1 MENLMFKIGLDVG
14 STTIKCIVLKDEEI
28 VFKSYERHKSL
39 VVEKTIELLLKI
51 NNTIIKNFP
60 FSIAITG
67 SAGMGIAQK
76 ANLEFVQEVYATKIA
91 ASKYFKDVDVII
103 ELGGEDAKILFLSG
117 NPEVRMNGSCAG
129 GTGAFIDQMAVLLKL
144 DLKEF
149 DNCALKHKKIYSIAS
164 RCGVF
169 AKSDI
174 QPLINQGAQK
184 NDLAASIFQAV
195 VNQTIAGLS
204 QGREIKGKVM
214 FLGGPLTFFQ
224 ELKNIFKQTLNL
236 NDENAIFPENS
247 EFFVAIGAS
256 IFSNKPSNL
265 TLDEITTK
273 LKKQNKIKKQSS
285 LNPLFE
291 NEIEYLKFK
300 QRHKKSDVKYKKIE
314 EYSGNSYLGI
324 DAGSTTTKIVLMS
337 EDYEILFYKYLN
349 NNGEVVSMILNCLKE
364 ILEKIEKNNNKIKIK
379 AATVT
384 GYGEELIKNAFLVDF
399 GLVETLAHLTAAQY
413 FSPNVDFVIDIGGQD
428 IKCFKLKNKLIDS
441 ITLNEAC
448 SSGCGSFLETF
459 ATSLGF
465 SIVDFAKKGLFAKS
479 PVDLGSRCTVFMNS
493 SVKQAQKDGA
503 LLEDISAG
511 LSISVVKNA
520 IYKVI
525 RAKDV
530 KELGENIVVQGG
542 TFLNDAVLRA
552 FEQELGFNV
561 TRPSIAGLMGAFGCA
576 IYSKKNAKE
585 NSTILNLENLNNFKY
600 EVKTSTCSGCQNR
613 CMLTINIFSKNKNF
627 VSGNKCDSY
636 FNKSEN
642 KQTYNMA
649 EFKYKYILN
658 TPKNDEKT
666 KKIGIPLVL
675 NMYENLPFW
684 SAFFESLNFKVV
696 LSDKSNRKLY
706 ELGQYSI
713 PSDTVCYPAKIVHG
727 HIESLLKKDVDLI
740 FYPSMTYNF
749 NENISDNYYNCPI
762 VAYYPEV
769 VKANIKTYKKI
780 IIDHIGLDNKKYFEK
795 FAFKIFNK
803 YFKVTKKEIKNAADS
818 AYLQYFKYKQN
829 VINYTKNAIEFANKN
844 GKQIIVV
851 ADKPYHIDPEI
862 NHGIYK
868 LIANY
873 GYVVLNADAI
883 SFISNEKIK
892 TDVLNQWSYHA
903 RLYTAAKFISDFN
916 TINILHIISFGC
928 GTDAIVSDELKRIL
942 ELKNKL
948 YTCIKIDEI
957 NNLGAIKIR
966 IRSMFAA
973 IDEINK
979 NSKQNKEHILCVK

>member
-1 MENLMFKIGLDVG
+1 MENKIFKIGLDVG
-14 STTIKCIVLKDEEI
+14 STTIKCVILKNEEI

-39 VVEKTIELLLKI
+39 VVEKTIELLSKV
-51 NNTIIKNFP
+51 NETIIKNSP

-103 ELGGEDAKILFLSG
+103 ELGGEDAKILFLSN

-144 DLKEF
+144 ELKEF
-149 DNCALKHKKIYSIAS
+149 DDCALKHKKIYSIAS

-224 ELKNIFKQTLNL
+224 ELKNRFKKTLNL
-236 NDENAIFPENS
+236 SDENAIFPENS
-247 EFFVAIGAS
+247 EFFVAVGAS
-256 IFSNKPSNL
+256 IFSNKTSNS
-265 TLDEITTK
+265 TIEEIVDK
-273 LKKQNKIKKQSS
+273 LKKQNKLIKKSNLS
-285 LNPLFE
+285 PLFK
-291 NEIEYLKFK
+291 NETEYLNFK
-300 QRHKKSDVKYKKIE
+300 QRHKKNDVKYKKIE
-314 EYSGNSYLGI
+314 QYSGDSYLGI

-337 EDYEILFYKYLN
+337 EDYEILFHKYLN

-364 ILEKIEKNNNKIKIK
+364 ILEKIQKNNNKIKIK
-379 AATVT
+379 SATVT

-413 FSPNVDFVIDIGGQD
+413 FSPDVDFVIDIGGQD
-428 IKCFKLKNKLIDS
+428 IKCFKLKNKVIDS

-465 SIVDFAKKGLFAKS
+465 SILDFAKKGLFAKS

-503 LLEDISAG
+503 VLEDISAG

-530 KELGENIVVQGG
+530 EELGKNIVVQGG

-552 FEQELGFNV
+552 FEKEIGFNV

-576 IYSKKNAKE
+576 IYSKKNAKKE
-585 NSTILNLENLNNFKY
+585 STILNLEKLNNFKY

-613 CMLTINIFSKNKNF
+613 CMLTINMFSNNKKF
-627 VSGNKCDSY
+627 ISGNKCDSQ
-636 FNKSEN
+636 FNKNRS
-642 KQTYNMA
+642 KQKYNLA

-658 TPKNDEKT
+658 IPKNEEKI

-713 PSDTVCYPAKIVHG
+713 PSDTACYPAKIVHG
-727 HIESLLKKDVDLI
+727 HIESLLKKDVDFI

-749 NENISDNYYNCPI
+749 NEKISDNYYNCPI

-769 VKANIKTYKKI
+769 IKANIKTDKKI
-780 IIDHIGLDNKKYFEK
+780 IIEHIGLNNKKYFEK

-803 YFKVTKKEIKNAADS
+803 YFEVTKKEIKNAANL
-818 AYLQYFKYKQN
+818 AYEEYFKYKEK
-829 VINYTKNAIEFANKN
+829 IKNYAKNAIQFANKN
-844 GKQIIVV
+844 KKQIIVV

-868 LIANY
+868 LIADY
-873 GYVVLNADAI
+873 GYIVLTADAM
-883 SFISNEKIK
+883 SFISNKKIK
-892 TDVLNQWSYHA
+892 TEILNQWSYHA
-903 RLYTAAKFISDFN
+903 RLYSAAQFVSN
-916 TINILHIISFGC
+916 LNNMNILHIISFGC

-942 ELKNKL
+942 EFKNKP
-948 YTCIKIDEI
+948 YTYVKIDEI

-973 IDEINK
+973 IEEINK
-979 NSKQNKEHILCVK
+979 NSKQNEEHILCVN